1 MFGQLLLS
9 RVGHKYKVLRQKKSA
24 KRNRKY
30 GAIIFNVTTFYLLV
44 QLIQICFLVWGRG
57 VMLMLLSPHSP
68 CFNNMQYYA
77 KIKN

>member
-44 QLIQICFLVWGRG
+44 QLIQICFLVWGG
-57 VMLMLLSPHSP
+57 GHANAPHSP